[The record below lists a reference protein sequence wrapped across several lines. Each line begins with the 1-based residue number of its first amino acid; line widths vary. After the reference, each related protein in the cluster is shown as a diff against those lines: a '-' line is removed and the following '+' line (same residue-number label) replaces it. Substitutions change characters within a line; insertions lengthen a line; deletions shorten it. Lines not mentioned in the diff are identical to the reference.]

1 MSGIDEKV
9 RIAQSAEGEDLWKVI
24 RLQHPDIMFNAV
36 LNRNLTEEM
45 AFFVARSRSA
55 TKETIGV
62 IAGDRRFGDSYK
74 IKRAICRNPRS
85 PQRVSL
91 SLLKHLRI
99 FDLADLTRNQHIPL
113 LLRQKVELMLEEK
126 VHALP
131 AGIKTALARR
141 VSGKVVIKIME
152 KSDRR
157 VIDSCLQSPM
167 LTEEHIYRL
176 VNRKPAKPVLIR
188 AVAEHPKWSLRYTI
202 KFALIR
208 NFHTPMIF
216 VDSFIGTMKTSDLR
230 YLYGD
235 AKLPSATRPFI
246 FRELRRRDE
255 SPEATEEETYVIA
268 DDEVEDV
275 PFDGE
280 DDLPPSFR

>member
-1 MSGIDEKV
+1 MSGIDEKI
-9 RIAQSAEGEDLWKVI
+9 RIAQSAEGEELWKVI

-45 AFFVARSRSA
+45 AFFVARSRNASQ
-55 TKETIGV
+55 ETIGV

-74 IKRAICRNPRS
+74 IKRAVCGNPKS
-85 PQRVSL
+85 PQRVAL

-113 LLRQKVELMLEEK
+113 LLRQKVEFMLEEK

-141 VSGKVVIKIME
+141 VCGKVVIKIME

-157 VIDSCLQSPM
+157 VIDACLQGPM

-176 VNRKPAKPVLIR
+176 VNRKSTKPVLIR
-188 AVAEHPKWSLRYTI
+188 AIAEHPKWSLRYTI

-208 NFHTPMIF
+208 NFHTPMVC

-230 YLYGD
+230 YLHED
-235 AKLPSATRPFI
+235 AKLPTATRPFI
-246 FRELRRRDE
+246 FRELRRRNE
-255 SPEATEEETYVIA
+255 SPEASEEETYVISEDESEDA
-268 DDEVEDV
+268 DVNI
-275 PFDGE
+275 
-280 DDLPPSFR
+280 DDDFQPSG